1 MGSECKSISVFQ
13 LYEAKKS
20 KNLNIEDF
28 ILIFR
33 PINKKYYAKYLWNV
47 LFYNIYS
54 MKIS

>member
-13 LYEAKKS
+13 LYEAKK

-33 PINKKYYAKYLWNV
+33 PINKKCYAKNLWNV
-47 LFYNIYS
+47 LFSNIYS
-54 MKIS
+54 MKI

>member
-13 LYEAKKS
+13 LYEAKKT

-33 PINKKYYAKYLWNV
+33 PINKKCYAKNLWNV

-54 MKIS
+54 MKI